1 MSSSSLIPWFQEI
14 FGTFANTLPRFYGT
28 FSEPLFLFYFR
39 SYVPWII
46 EARRR
51 RDMASITW
59 TFVGIRQRWWNKENL
74 DPRATWAGVGS
85 AVWARLSMRPRGRGV
100 LPPEVSVSPPR
111 TGNVNERYTKRFDK
125 SEDFF
130 FMEEYYHIFFHLS
143 FFAEMKRRCLP
154 NDNFFIRFYGF
165 EEEISLF

>member
-85 AVWARLSMRPRGRGV
+85 AVWALLSMRPRGRGV

-130 FMEEYYHIFFHLS
+130 FMEEYYHIFFAPFVLRGNEKKMS
-143 FFAEMKRRCLP
+143 SQR
-154 NDNFFIRFYGF
+154 
-165 EEEISLF
+165 